1 MTVKLAKLFGSS
13 SSNSNGGGSNNKS
26 NNSNSAATNASG
38 SVAATANGQQQPP
51 PLPPPNANMKLIKYY
66 DPHHHHNHNHHHHH
80 QPAAMTI
87 YGHAYECNVDLEDDY
102 DDNNM
107 CMQRNH
113 PYNNSQRPL
122 LGERR
127 PQLTLMTAVGKK
139 KTAAAATP
147 PTTTI
152 TTAPMAGIP
161 LPAPP
166 LPPQRQLSNNSAC
179 ISPYVQQQKR
189 DSVKGLHGFNDFD
202 VLSQQYNQ
210 HLQSSPHIGYPYG
223 SPPSPTVQSSDFCF
237 DTDRQQRERERE
249 QSFKAISSSSSSSNS
264 SSSNN
269 STATTKSNCS
279 SNSAPRYGN
288 VSGYQDTAATTP
300 YYLEQSQRHNS
311 NSNTVTATATATTQ
325 SSRFE
330 DDFCTRRNVDFVA
343 SQAAAAT
350 EGGPF
355 IFGISHEQQQTDY
368 GHRRC
373 SISSQ
378 HSNNIITNS
387 NNINCKTNNNNLNR
401 PVINAT
407 PTLKEHN
414 ALQQSL
420 SDTSAD
426 SGKGGKFL
434 LRKRKSKKTAAAA
447 AAIVANAEHKG
458 KQGRQQQQQQQPSI
472 KCVLVG
478 DGAVGKTNLILSYLE
493 NRFNPEHVPTASDIY
508 NVDVN
513 VNESPVHLQL
523 CDTAGQDTLDPLRE
537 LCYPDSDVFLLCFSV
552 VKPET
557 FGAIKSKWAPKFAKT
572 KAALILVGT
581 QSDLRSN
588 LNVLNKLQT
597 NGEKPISYADAWD
610 LATTIGAKY
619 IETSSATQDKVKDVF
634 DAAIWEGLV
643 PTTLPPTPS
652 FWKKL
657 FCLA

>member
-13 SSNSNGGGSNNKS
+13 SSGNSNTSSSGGGSNS
-26 NNSNSAATNASG
+26 NSNTSG
-38 SVAATANGQQQPP
+38 SIAANGQQQPP

-66 DPHHHHNHNHHHHH
+66 DHHHHQH

-102 DDNNM
+102 DDNM
-107 CMQRNH
+107 SLSSACMQRNH

-122 LGERR
+122 LGDRR
-127 PQLTLMTAVGKK
+127 PQLTLTTANKK
-139 KTAAAATP
+139 KTSAAA
-147 PTTTI
+147 
-152 TTAPMAGIP
+152 APMAGIP

-166 LPPQRQLSNNSAC
+166 LPPQRQQSVATGGGVV
-179 ISPYVQQQKR
+179 SPYVQQQKR

-237 DTDRQQRERERE
+237 DNSNSNSSSSDRQRE
-249 QSFKAISSSSSSSNS
+249 QSFKAISSSSSSS
-264 SSSNN
+264 
-269 STATTKSNCS
+269 TATTKSNCS
-279 SNSAPRYGN
+279 SNSAANGSPPRYGN
-288 VSGYQDTAATTP
+288 VSGYQDAAATVALGAP
-300 YYLEQSQRHNS
+300 YYQEETHQPAAQYCLLSP
-311 NSNTVTATATATTQ
+311 

-343 SQAAAAT
+343 SHAAAVTAADAT
-350 EGGPF
+350 TTTTAGGPF

-368 GHRRC
+368 GCRRRC

-378 HSNNIITNS
+378 HSNTITNS
-387 NNINCKTNNNNLNR
+387 NSKSNNNNLNR

-407 PTLKEHN
+407 PIKEHN

-426 SGKGGKFL
+426 SSGKGGRFL
-434 LRKRKSKKTAAAA
+434 LRKRKSKKTAAAVDGGGVA
-447 AAIVANAEHKG
+447 AVAANAEHKG
-458 KQGRQQQQQQQPSI
+458 KQGAQPSI

-513 VNESPVHLQL
+513 VNDSPVHLTL

>member
-1 MTVKLAKLFGSS
+1 MTVKLAKLFGSGS
-13 SSNSNGGGSNNKS
+13 SSKS
-26 NNSNSAATNASG
+26 NSNSASNVPNIVPGHSHAHNL
-38 SVAATANGQQQPP
+38 QQPVP
-51 PLPPPNANMKLIKYY
+51 PLPPNANMKIIKYC
-66 DPHHHHNHNHHHHH
+66 DHHDHH
-80 QPAAMTI
+80 QPAARTI
-87 YGHAYECNVDLEDDY
+87 YGNAYECNQMELELEDDY
-102 DDNNM
+102 DDNM
-107 CMQRNH
+107 SLSSAYMQRNH

-127 PQLTLMTAVGKK
+127 PQLLLVGGKK
-139 KTAAAATP
+139 KP
-147 PTTTI
+147 PA
-152 TTAPMAGIP
+152 TAPMAGIP

-166 LPPQRQLSNNSAC
+166 LPPQRSASASASASGTGNVNAS
-179 ISPYVQQQKR
+179 INVTGTANANAGVYVSPYVQQQKR

-202 VLSQQYNQ
+202 ALSQQYNQ
-210 HLQSSPHIGYPYG
+210 HLQSPHIGYPYG
-223 SPPSPTVQSSDFCF
+223 SPPSPTAQSSDFCF
-237 DTDRQQRERERE
+237 DRQREQE
-249 QSFKAISSSSSSSNS
+249 QSFKAISTTS
-264 SSSNN
+264 

-279 SNSAPRYGN
+279 SSSVANGSPPPPPRYGN
-288 VSGYQDTAATTP
+288 VGYQDAGH
-300 YYLEQSQRHNS
+300 YLDQ
-311 NSNTVTATATATTQ
+311 TQ
-325 SSRFE
+325 TQLLSHASRFE

-343 SQAAAAT
+343 GNSAGT
-350 EGGPF
+350 GTGTGIGSGTGPF

-368 GHRRC
+368 GCRRRC
-373 SISSQ
+373 SIDSANSSTTKT
-378 HSNNIITNS
+378 NTNS
-387 NNINCKTNNNNLNR
+387 NNNNLNQ

-407 PTLKEHN
+407 PVKEHS

-426 SGKGGKFL
+426 SGKGAKFL
-434 LRKRKSKKTAAAA
+434 LRKRKSKKTTEGTITAGGVGGGVAAAVAVAAAA
-447 AAIVANAEHKG
+447 NGEHKAKRG
-458 KQGRQQQQQQQPSI
+458 TQPSI

-508 NVDVN
+508 NAEVN
-513 VNESPVHLQL
+513 VNESPVHLTL

-581 QSDLRSN
+581 QADLRSN

-634 DAAIWEGLV
+634 DTAIWEGLV

>member
-1 MTVKLAKLFGSS
+1 MTVKLAKLFGSSS

-66 DPHHHHNHNHHHHH
+66 DPHHHQHHNYHHHHH

-139 KTAAAATP
+139 KTAAAAAAT
-147 PTTTI
+147 PTTTTTV

-249 QSFKAISSSSSSSNS
+249 QSFKAISSSSSSS
-264 SSSNN
+264 SNN
-269 STATTKSNCS
+269 STATTKSNS
-279 SNSAPRYGN
+279 
-288 VSGYQDTAATTP
+288 TTTQQQQQQHC
-300 YYLEQSQRHNS
+300 LL
-311 NSNTVTATATATTQ
+311 TQ

-343 SQAAAAT
+343 SQAAAAAT

-373 SISSQ
+373 SISTQQLFHLFPSLLFFSLQ
-378 HSNNIITNS
+378 
-387 NNINCKTNNNNLNR
+387 
-401 PVINAT
+401 
-407 PTLKEHN
+407 
-414 ALQQSL
+414 QQSL

-619 IETSSATQDKVKDVF
+619 IETSSATQVSKVQYIYNMTSAD
-634 DAAIWEGLV
+634 GL
-643 PTTLPPTPS
+643 
-652 FWKKL
+652 
-657 FCLA
+657 

>member
-13 SSNSNGGGSNNKS
+13 SSSSSNVGGGGNGNGNGNNHKSNGSND
-26 NNSNSAATNASG
+26 A
-38 SVAATANGQQQPP
+38 AATANGQQQPP
-51 PLPPPNANMKLIKYY
+51 PLPPLNANMKLIKYY
-66 DPHHHHNHNHHHHH
+66 DQHHHQHH

-87 YGHAYECNVDLEDDY
+87 YGHAYECNVDFEDEY
-102 DDNNM
+102 DDNM
-107 CMQRNH
+107 SLSSACMQRNH

-127 PQLTLMTAVGKK
+127 PQLTVTAVGKK
-139 KTAAAATP
+139 KA
-147 PTTTI
+147 
-152 TTAPMAGIP
+152 APMAGIP

-166 LPPQRQLSNNSAC
+166 LPPQRLQSVATGSGSGGGGSC

-237 DTDRQQRERERE
+237 NDNN
-249 QSFKAISSSSSSSNS
+249 SNGNGCKVISSSS
-264 SSSNN
+264 

-279 SNSAPRYGN
+279 SNSAANGSPPRYGN
-288 VSGYQDTAATTP
+288 VGGYQADATDATAP
-300 YYLEQSQRHNS
+300 YYLEQQ
-311 NSNTVTATATATTQ
+311 ATAAAAVTQHCLLSTQ

-330 DDFCTRRNVDFVA
+330 DDFCTRRNVEFVA
-343 SQAAAAT
+343 GEAT
-350 EGGPF
+350 ASSTVGGPF

-368 GHRRC
+368 GRRRC

-378 HSNNIITNS
+378 RSNTITNGNSHSNSNS
-387 NNINCKTNNNNLNR
+387 NSNNNNLNR

-407 PTLKEHN
+407 TIKEHN

-434 LRKRKSKKTAAAA
+434 LRKRKSKKTPLPGGGNNGGATTAVAAV
-447 AAIVANAEHKG
+447 VANAEHKG
-458 KQGRQQQQQQQPSI
+458 KQGAQPSI

-513 VNESPVHLQL
+513 VNESPVHLTL